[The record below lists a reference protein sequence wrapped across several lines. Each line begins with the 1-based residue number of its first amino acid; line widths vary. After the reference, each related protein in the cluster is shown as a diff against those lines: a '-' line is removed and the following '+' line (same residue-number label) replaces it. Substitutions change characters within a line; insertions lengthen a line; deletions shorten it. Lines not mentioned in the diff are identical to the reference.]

1 MAENTADAAVAS
13 LWWGAVAGV
22 PGMLVHRGANTLD
35 AMIGHHNE
43 RYENFGKVAAHLD
56 DLLDLPAARLTGLFA
71 CLLAPTVGGDRRR
84 AVQIMMRDHGHHPSP
99 NGGWCESAWAGAL
112 GVQLGGRNVYYGHRH
127 EDRPLLG
134 DGARPDGRKVA
145 DAADLVTGV
154 TGMATAAACL
164 GVAAIAHLRF
174 YGGILPRRYDSSAK
188 EK

>member
-1 MAENTADAAVAS
+1 
-13 LWWGAVAGV
+13 
-22 PGMLVHRGANTLD
+22 MLVHRGANTLD

-99 NGGWCESAWAGAL
+99 NGGWCESAWAGVL
-112 GVQLGGRNVYYGHRH
+112 GVQLGGRNVYYGNRH